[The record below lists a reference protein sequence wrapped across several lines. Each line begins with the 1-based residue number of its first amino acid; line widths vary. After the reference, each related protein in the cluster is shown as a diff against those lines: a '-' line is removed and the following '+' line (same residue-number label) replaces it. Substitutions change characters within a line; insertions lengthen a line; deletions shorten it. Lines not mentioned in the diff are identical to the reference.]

1 MPDFILPEA
10 AKFDEQKMLF
20 FLQSYKKNYRP
31 SKMCSR
37 ARNPQALKIFCEEVE
52 SLSFKSEPNY
62 NKLRSILK
70 ALIMVDNQQNFETY
84 YEDLLYEM
92 GDNTTTDSDKES
104 LDYGLVA
111 KDGLQHGVNL
121 MRA

>member
-1 MPDFILPEA
+1 
-10 AKFDEQKMLF
+10 
-20 FLQSYKKNYRP
+20 
-31 SKMCSR
+31 MCSR

-111 KDGLQHGVNL
+111 KDGL
-121 MRA
+121 